1 MRRFRF
7 AVAVTSALFLGL
19 LIDKS
24 FAYDTSGPHAFFND
38 DRNQFVD
45 LWYNTNGHVTIK
57 VSNGRPWRPMWVVAH
72 TVFRSAGTVVA
83 NKDYHV
89 YCKSPNPG
97 GGGGDNWF
105 VYPGPGVA
113 ADSVSVTTNKE
124 APWGKPKGGWEVSI
138 SVSGPAP

>member
-1 MRRFRF
+1 MPKI
-7 AVAVTSALFLGL
+7 AVNAFVATVL
-19 LIDKS
+19 LIGLYGVRA
-24 FAYDTSGPHAFFND
+24 FAQDLSGPHAFFND

-45 LWYNTNGHVTIK
+45 LWYNSNGHVTMK

-72 TVFRSAGTVVA
+72 AVFKSGVTVTAR
-83 NKDYHV
+83 KDYHV

-97 GGGGDNWF
+97 GPGQENWF
-105 VYPGPGVA
+105 VYPGPGVS

-124 APWGKPKGGWEVSI
+124 APWGHPRGGWEISI